1 MRNPVG
7 RSQKP
12 SWAPESF
19 WKKLSQSRLSPPL
32 KSCTPV
38 LTPPYPPA
46 ASFSGAVKRAL
57 GDSPSHPDGPG
68 RDAGAETPGAGLF
81 YPFHSGLQARR
92 IPAPRTPPGYCR
104 RKRRGRTASR
114 GGEPEVQGG
123 APGNPSP
130 SEVRAWVGR
139 GGRRAEGGERSGA
152 RRQGGVTARRPR
164 PRLAGPALCRLRT
177 RSLCHLPLDGGG
189 ALAGAAARGRAG
201 DPEPSSARASSRR
214 ARPRGGGEQ
223 RRRLERAPRPR
234 REHPPGARGG
244 GAGSLFLGQWGAAL
258 APEGDSPATCRDR
271 RAEGASL
278 AAALGCRE
286 G

>member
-1 MRNPVG
+1 MCG
-7 RSQKP
+7 RLRSTRYP
-12 SWAPESF
+12 PF
-19 WKKLSQSRLSPPL
+19 GGPL
-32 KSCTPV
+32 KGLLGTPQV
-38 LTPPYPPA
+38 IPMVRGGTREL
-46 ASFSGAVKRAL
+46 R
-57 GDSPSHPDGPG
+57 
-68 RDAGAETPGAGLF
+68 TPGAGLF

-92 IPAPRTPPGYCR
+92 IPAPRTPPGHCR
-104 RKRRGRTASR
+104 RERRGRTASR

-130 SEVRAWVGR
+130 SEVRARVGR
-139 GGRRAEGGERSGA
+139 GGRRAEGGERSAA

-164 PRLAGPALCRLRT
+164 PRLSGPALCRLRT
-177 RSLCHLPLDGGG
+177 RSLCLLPLDGGG
-189 ALAGAAARGRAG
+189 ALAGAVARGSAG
-201 DPEPSSARASSRR
+201 DPEPSSALASSRR

-234 REHPPGARGG
+234 REHPSGARGG